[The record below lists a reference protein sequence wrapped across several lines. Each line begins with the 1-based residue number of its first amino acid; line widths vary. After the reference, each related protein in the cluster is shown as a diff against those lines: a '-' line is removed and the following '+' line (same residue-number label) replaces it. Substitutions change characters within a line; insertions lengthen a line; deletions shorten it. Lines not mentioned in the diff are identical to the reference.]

1 MAAIKKYVCKSIL
14 EDYIEISSFYSDD
27 DLVIETTTHQ
37 GNAYVYLSK
46 ENAIDLANS
55 ILEHYKN
62 QNNE

>member
-1 MAAIKKYVCKSIL
+1 MAVIKKYVCKSIL

-27 DLVIETTTHQ
+27 DLVIETTTLQ
-37 GNAYVYLSK
+37 GNAHVYLSK